1 MILKI
6 TYPLKTAPNKIE
18 NKSIYLQT
26 DDNELINE
34 LLKTNNP
41 IDIGIILSENKNK
54 FKKIQPQKE
63 DKEIII
69 EEMLV
74 NPNLIN
80 F

>member
-6 TYPLKTAPNKIE
+6 TYPLKIAPNKIE

-54 FKKIQPQKE
+54 FKKIHPQKE